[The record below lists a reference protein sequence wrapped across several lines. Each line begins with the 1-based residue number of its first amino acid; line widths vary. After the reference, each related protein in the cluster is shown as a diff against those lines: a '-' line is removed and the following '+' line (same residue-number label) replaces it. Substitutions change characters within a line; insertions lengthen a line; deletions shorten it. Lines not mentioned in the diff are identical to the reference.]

1 MHKIHPNVVHF
12 FNAQCKSWLKTK
24 NAPTNNYTFSL
35 SKAMKYSTRKKI
47 TPTECHSFHDCFESY
62 FTLVLHIILSN
73 DFAILLEMR
82 TNYPLLP
89 ALLTKSSHVTSI
101 LLHYYFENFHAL
113 IHIYSEAVLFKTH
126 LGGNETQPRDLD
138 IDYLRMYVYFN
149 LWNEKGYGY
158 AFSLN
163 LSSSVYCKSSPL
175 LLWYICTLPKRMVL

>member
-1 MHKIHPNVVHF
+1 MI
-12 FNAQCKSWLKTK
+12 K